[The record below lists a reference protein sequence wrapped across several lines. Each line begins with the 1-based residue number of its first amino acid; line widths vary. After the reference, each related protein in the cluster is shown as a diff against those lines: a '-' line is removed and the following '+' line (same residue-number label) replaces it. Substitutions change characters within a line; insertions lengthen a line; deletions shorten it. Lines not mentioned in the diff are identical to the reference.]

1 MQLTTYIT
9 HMQSALPWGLTPPK
23 GWSAIPGIL
32 FFRLFHES
40 WQRGL
45 TDMDSTI
52 HFKVVAT
59 GLGLSVWHTGAARQ
73 LHQSRQGKGKR
84 CQTMCL

>member
-1 MQLTTYIT
+1 MQLTTYVT
-9 HMQSALPWGLTPPK
+9 RMQPASQWGLTPPK
-23 GWSAIPGIL
+23 GWSAIPGIVFL
-32 FFRLFHES
+32 RLFHES
-40 WQRGL
+40 WHRSL
-45 TDMDSTI
+45 TDMESTI

-59 GLGLSVWHTGAARQ
+59 GLGFSAWHTGAGQ